1 MLKITSKISKK
12 IIVILIILLLSF
24 LLAFFMI
31 PGRVSAEPGI
41 YPIMQPSY
49 ETRIEQIN
57 SIENGPQADTG
68 SKAMRS
74 LDTGSTL
81 NLINE
86 LTYIASER
94 DQGQSGTC
102 WVWAGTG
109 VMEVAKNTQDGI
121 KDRFS
126 IQFFDSSYNGGTGIN
141 WAGMGGTLSK
151 FAGFYSSAQMAIPWS
166 NTNAYF
172 QDGSQI
178 GAAGAK
184 IPASAIS
191 TNPNYTITSIAQA
204 NITTH
209 DKTQAEAISNI
220 KSILNAGKAVV
231 FSFWLPDSASW
242 NNFYTFWSGSAAS
255 VYNYDFVDGLAYNPY
270 TGGGH
275 SVLCIGYDDTD
286 PANSYW
292 IMLNSWGTTASR
304 PDGIFRV
311 SMNLNYSNEDSYHYA
326 NLTWETLNIVY
337 GAQVASVPVTSISVT
352 GAGNATTVLNGATL
366 QMSAVVLPADA
377 TNKDVTWSVVNG
389 TGSASINSTGLLTG
403 TGQGTVT
410 VKPTANDS
418 SAVTNTL
425 EITITAPPPILV
437 TSITVTSA
445 AGAVTVL
452 NGSTLQMSATV
463 LPADAAN
470 KNVTWLVTNGT
481 GFASINTSGLLT
493 GTGPGTVTVKATAN
507 DGSGITGT
515 KSITVTSPPAPPPPP
530 PGPTPGPAPVS
541 SVITVLSLESPL
553 SNYENTS
560 VGLVTL
566 YYNRILYRAPEE
578 EGLNG
583 WVAALDSGALT
594 GVDVINGFF
603 TSEECQARIS
613 GYTNEKFLTFVYK
626 IIFDRPPDAGG
637 LASWMANMSA
647 GMTQR
652 EVVNN
657 FARSLE
663 FETLCGYF
671 DVNPYPGY
679 SGSGK

>member
-1 MLKITSKISKK
+1 
-12 IIVILIILLLSF
+12 
-24 LLAFFMI
+24 
-31 PGRVSAEPGI
+31 
-41 YPIMQPSY
+41 
-49 ETRIEQIN
+49 
-57 SIENGPQADTG
+57 
-68 SKAMRS
+68 
-74 LDTGSTL
+74 
-81 NLINE
+81 
-86 LTYIASER
+86 
-94 DQGQSGTC
+94 
-102 WVWAGTG
+102 
-109 VMEVAKNTQDGI
+109 
-121 KDRFS
+121 
-126 IQFFDSSYNGGTGIN
+126 
-141 WAGMGGTLSK
+141 
-151 FAGFYSSAQMAIPWS
+151 
-166 NTNAYF
+166 
-172 QDGSQI
+172 
-178 GAAGAK
+178 
-184 IPASAIS
+184 
-191 TNPNYTITSIAQA
+191 
-204 NITTH
+204 
-209 DKTQAEAISNI
+209 
-220 KSILNAGKAVV
+220 
-231 FSFWLPDSASW
+231 
-242 NNFYTFWSGSAAS
+242 
-255 VYNYDFVDGLAYNPY
+255 
-270 TGGGH
+270 
-275 SVLCIGYDDTD
+275 
-286 PANSYW
+286 
-292 IMLNSWGTTASR
+292 
-304 PDGIFRV
+304 
-311 SMNLNYSNEDSYHYA
+311 
-326 NLTWETLNIVY
+326 
-337 GAQVASVPVTSISVT
+337 
-352 GAGNATTVLNGATL
+352 
-366 QMSAVVLPADA
+366 
-377 TNKDVTWSVVNG
+377 
-389 TGSASINSTGLLTG
+389 
-403 TGQGTVT
+403 
-410 VKPTANDS
+410 
-418 SAVTNTL
+418 
-425 EITITAPPPILV
+425 
-437 TSITVTSA
+437 
-445 AGAVTVL
+445 
-452 NGSTLQMSATV
+452 
-463 LPADAAN
+463 AN